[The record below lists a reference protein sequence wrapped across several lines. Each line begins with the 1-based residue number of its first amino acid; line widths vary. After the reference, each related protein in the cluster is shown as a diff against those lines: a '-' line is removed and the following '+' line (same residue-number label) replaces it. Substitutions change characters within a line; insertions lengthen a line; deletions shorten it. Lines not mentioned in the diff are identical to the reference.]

1 MQPSKTKS
9 ELIDAVAAS
18 AHVPRGRA
26 EQVVNRIFDAL
37 SDALARG
44 EGVELRGFGTF
55 SVRDYPAYDGRNPR
69 TGEPVHVKPKRLPVF
84 KVGKELRQRVEAA
97 GEAQA
102 SRRAQAEA
110 ARAEPATLEVVARE
124 AGSTPRSELPRS

>member
-18 AHVPRGRA
+18 AHLPRGRA

-44 EGVELRGFGTF
+44 EGV
-55 SVRDYPAYDGRNPR
+55 
-69 TGEPVHVKPKRLPVF
+69 
-84 KVGKELRQRVEAA
+84 
-97 GEAQA
+97 
-102 SRRAQAEA
+102 
-110 ARAEPATLEVVARE
+110 
-124 AGSTPRSELPRS
+124 